1 VSSTSSTSTK
11 TSTGTIAATVV
22 TSTTSPYQYQYQD
35 IQIDKKIEQ
44 ATEGLAASC
53 AKSLYSIPPEFA
65 SVIADYIKVMR
76 SEVNPV
82 ASYRRDVIG
91 VLTKLSKFH
100 ASKKTFKEMS
110 REDVL
115 SFLDSF
121 RKTEEEDPLHKWVG
135 TYNHYRIHLL
145 RFFKWLYSPEIEHTK
160 RNKPAVVD
168 NVPRFKRK
176 EISIYKPTDL
186 WTPVDDLLF
195 LKYCPGSRERCY
207 HAISRDLSCRPSEI
221 LRLKIKDVVFRM
233 AGANQYAEVVVNG
246 KTGTRPL
253 AIINALPYLKDY
265 LDHEHPMP
273 RNPKAPLI
281 CGMSKGIGRH
291 LTPLRIAQI
300 YRDYKERLFPALM
313 ESPNVLSEDKQ
324 KIRELLKK
332 PWNPYIRRHS
342 AITEKSMILKEGT
355 LRQHAGWSPD
365 SKMVLRYVH
374 YYGNESSE
382 SLLEA
387 YGLFDKGIQI
397 DQLKPKQCPN
407 CSEPNKPDS
416 KFCNKCRMVLT
427 YDAYN
432 ETLGNQKQKESEVQL
447 LRERYEQD
455 MKSIREEMNKQFGQ
469 IMSMIQQNPQLA
481 QLKPEALTGKTAH
494 TK

>member
-1 VSSTSSTSTK
+1 VSSKSFTSASTT
-11 TSTGTIAATVV
+11 TIAAATK
-22 TSTTSPYQYQYQD
+22 TATTIKINPYQD
-35 IQIDKKIEQ
+35 IHIDKKIEQ

-53 AKSLYSIPPEFA
+53 AKSLYSVPPEFA
-65 SVIADYIKVMR
+65 SIIADYIKVMR

-82 ASYRRDVIG
+82 DSYRRDVIG
-91 VLTKLSKFH
+91 VLTKLVKFH
-100 ASKKTFKEMS
+100 VNNRKKTFKEMT
-110 REDVL
+110 RDDVL

-121 RKTEEEDPLHKWVG
+121 RKTEEADPLHKWIG

-160 RNKPAVVD
+160 REKPPVVD
-168 NVPRFKRK
+168 NIPRLKRK

-186 WTPVDDLLF
+186 WTPEDDLLF

-221 LRLKIKDVVFRM
+221 LRLKIKDIVFKM
-233 AGANQYAEVVVNG
+233 VGANQYAEVVVNG
-246 KTGTRPL
+246 KTGRRPL

-300 YRDYKERLFPALM
+300 YRDYKERLFPALL
-313 ESPNVLSEDKQ
+313 ESPNVLPEDKK
-324 KIRELLKK
+324 KIAELLKK

-365 SKMVLRYVH
+365 SKMVLKYVH

-387 YGLFDKGIQI
+387 YGLVDHGIQI
-397 DQLKPKQCPN
+397 DQLRPKQCPN
-407 CSEPNKPDS
+407 CNEGNKPDS
-416 KFCNKCRMVLT
+416 KFCAKCRMVLT
-427 YDAYN
+427 YDAYE
-432 ETLGNQKQKESEVQL
+432 ETLKEQ
-447 LRERYEQD
+447 EQQRLN
-455 MKSIREEMNKQFGQ
+455 SNEMRH
-469 IMSMIQQNPQLA
+469 ILDRIH
-481 QLKPEALTGKTAH
+481 ALEDKIIWKGK
-494 TK
+494 